1 MATALTRQAVAD
13 GWPVVIAVGG
23 DGTVNEVVNG
33 LTDPSGRP
41 LGTLAVVVTGR
52 GRDICRNMGVA
63 SDPEIGA
70 RRLIDGAEIE
80 MDLGVAEW
88 KDGHR
93 RYFVNA
99 AGIGFDAA
107 VAQRARVGRGPGT
120 VPYLVAVLRTL
131 GAYAPFSASVS
142 LDGEPV
148 SAGPFATIVT
158 ANGAHYGGG
167 MKIAPAANPADGLID
182 LVILGDLGRIEL
194 VRWLPTVYRGKHL
207 ANPKVT
213 ARTGRTVDI
222 DAARPAD
229 ASRWRGRGVPT
240 GPDQRL
246 SPSPPPAPLR
256 RPPGVF
262 GRVAHPRTMNASG
275 GRVSRTAAPMAR
287 VSGDGSP
294 TRARTRCPP
303 AISTLTSVCAPR

>member
-1 MATALTRQAVAD
+1 VGTRLDSPTAPALRAFAVVNPAAGGGRTRRIWSRLRDRLHRSTLEIEDAETTGPGTATELTRQAVAN

-33 LTDPSGRP
+33 LTDPGGRP

-52 GRDICRNMGVA
+52 GRDVCRNMGVA

-70 RRLIDGAEIE
+70 RRLVDGAETE

-107 VAQRARVGRGPGT
+107 VAQRARASRGSGT
-120 VPYLVAVLRTL
+120 VPYLVAVLGTL
-131 GAYAPFSASVS
+131 RAYAPFSASVS
-142 LDGEPV
+142 LDGAPV
-148 SAGPFATIVT
+148 SAGPFATIVV

-167 MKIAPAANPADGLID
+167 MKIAPDANPADGLID

-194 VRWLPTVYRGKHL
+194 LLWLPSVYRGKHL
-207 ANPKVT
+207 ANPKVM
-213 ARTGRTVDI
+213 ARSGRTVEI
-222 DAARPAD
+222 DAAPGLPMHLD
-229 ASRWRGRGVPT
+229 GETVEVP
-240 GPDQRL
+240 PVRISV
-246 SPSPPPAPLR
+246 SPRALRLR
-256 RPPGVF
+256 R
-262 GRVAHPRTMNASG
+262 
-275 GRVSRTAAPMAR
+275 
-287 VSGDGSP
+287 
-294 TRARTRCPP
+294 
-303 AISTLTSVCAPR
+303 